1 MAKGVGARSYF
12 VYVTSEEM
20 AVYFRNPNNG
30 YADLWGLEKGSELRI
45 DEEYF
50 YNKPKTFMNTLGGP
64 FQAKVVGAFSRTLS
78 GDKYLRAYEVLPNER

>member
-1 MAKGVGARSYF
+1 M
-12 VYVTSEEM
+12 
-20 AVYFRNPNNG
+20 YFRNPDNG

-78 GDKYLRAYEVLPNER
+78 GDNYLRAYEVLPNER